1 MIYLTNSYL
10 YGSLFSNCVILAYTI
25 CQLPPN
31 KEKQMELFEKE
42 TDNRDYVL
50 EKIQEKYMDEYKIG
64 KEIPVPY
71 RQIYIP
77 KGKDTELE
85 IWCFKQDICIYKTL
99 YEKSDKTREVSINYN
114 DDKTIKIKLQNI
126 NDNSDVALPLLII
139 ETKMAEKVTTHEL
152 LAYSEKVQMI
162 KTLFPY
168 CKYILLLF
176 GKTPKR
182 AYLHGLNFDRI
193 MGIAE
198 LSDNEIKHLHK
209 IINDELFEV
218 KESIDNIK

>member
-1 MIYLTNSYL
+1 MKLL
-10 YGSLFSNCVILAYTI
+10 
-25 CQLPPN
+25 
-31 KEKQMELFEKE
+31 EKE

-50 EKIQEKYMDEYKIG
+50 EKIQEKYKDEYSIG

-77 KGKDTELE
+77 KDENAELE

-99 YEKSDKTREVSINYN
+99 YEKSVKTREVSIIYN
-114 DDKTIKIKLQNI
+114 DDKTIKIKLQNV

-176 GKTPKR
+176 GKPPKR
-182 AYLHGLNFDRI
+182 VYLHGLNFDRI
-193 MGIAE
+193 IGIEE
-198 LSDNEIKHLHK
+198 LSDNELKHLHK

-218 KESIDNIK
+218 KESIGNIK